1 MKLSAFSRRLIVS
14 VAAGT
19 ATLAAGVAQAGSA
32 TNVMNNI
39 VTLADACDIVAIGI
53 DFGVKS
59 APIPASGYSAVVTT
73 NTSVGNTVTGN
84 TAHPNAAS
92 DSAST
97 GDGTTGNNSLSLATG
112 ISALDGTV
120 STVLSTVIG
129 ALPGVYVAC
138 TATPTSIT
146 LVSSA
151 SGASAYSFPV
161 SLGSVPS
168 GSFTGKMQ
176 GVGQGA
182 TASNS
187 VDYSITFAGTPV
199 STAISGG
206 AALGLPN
213 IFVAPFTAIG
223 SIPGTQT
230 GTVVPGQYWDG
241 ATATVNF

>member
-1 MKLSAFSRRLIVS
+1 MKSINATRRLMVS
-14 VAAGT
+14 LIGAAAALSVGT
-19 ATLAAGVAQAGSA
+19 AQAGSS

-59 APIPASGYSAVVTT
+59 APIPAAGYSAVVTT
-73 NTSVGNTVTGN
+73 NTTTGNTTTGN
-84 TAHPNAAS
+84 TAHPNAAA
-92 DSAST
+92 DSAAS
-97 GDGTTGNNSLSLATG
+97 GDGTSGNNALSLSTG
-112 ISALDGTV
+112 VTALDGVV

-151 SGASAYSFPV
+151 SGASVYNFPV
-161 SLGSVPS
+161 ALGGTPS
-168 GSFTGKMQ
+168 GTFSGKMA
-176 GVGQGA
+176 GVGNGA
-182 TASNS
+182 TASNT
-187 VDYSITFAGTPV
+187 VDYSITFAGTPA
-199 STAISGG
+199 STAITGG

-223 SIPGTQT
+223 AIPGTQT